1 MGTTRVPVKQSSQY
15 AKVYSRKLLW
25 TPAVHILVLSKS
37 TSSLHAPAVPVLDS
51 LVKHFTWKTL
61 QTSSTLTRW
70 LLMLWGVGGVRDLFL
85 PSNHNHM
92 KVETWIGALDGNGDD
107 TRRPWRFYLWWV
119 TVVWLGHLLQ
129 GYLDHLFSY
138 QTVNC
143 ANPSTR
149 SQPNNWRTNGEP
161 CTWWF
166 DKKGGVI
173 SFKKL
178 KRGVQ

>member
-1 MGTTRVPVKQSSQY
+1 MNSSGSHSCFVRQS
-15 AKVYSRKLLW
+15 LLLLCMLLQFQCRIHLW
-25 TPAVHILVLSKS
+25 NIL
-37 TSSLHAPAVPVLDS
+37 HE
-51 LVKHFTWKTL
+51 KHFKFPP
-61 QTSSTLTRW
+61 STLTRRL
-70 LLMLWGVGGVRDLFL
+70 LLMLWVRDLFL

-161 CTWWF
+161 CIWCY
-166 DKKGGVI
+166 DKKEGVQ